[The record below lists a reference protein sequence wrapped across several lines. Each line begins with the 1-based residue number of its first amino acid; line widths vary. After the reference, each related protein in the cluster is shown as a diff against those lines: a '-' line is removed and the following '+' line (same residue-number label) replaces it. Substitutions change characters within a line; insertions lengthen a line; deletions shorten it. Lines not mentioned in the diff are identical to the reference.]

1 MPPWLPAAAAK
12 SCFAMH
18 MNFIKWT
25 FCGWVFLLPFIVL
38 GQEADA
44 PAADSTTARGW
55 WTVSLEAANNSSFY
69 GRISARSYPYLAPTL
84 TYVHPTGLWA
94 STTAYQLFHTEDY
107 IDETDVSLGYS
118 FQIRKKVEANVSYS
132 HFFFGKNSPLV
143 KAATS
148 NALNAYL
155 ALDWKYVYSALTT
168 SYVFGRSNDVFTVLE
183 NSRYIPL
190 NPLWKGKKAIGLDP
204 KISVTAGTQE
214 FSQVYTTT
222 TTETQQNGNGNG
234 SGNGNGTVGGVLDPL
249 LPGGGNGNNG
259 NNGNGNGKGNGGT
272 TTTTTTT
279 TYATTKNKFQVL
291 NYDFKVPV
299 VIALGGFEVEP
310 AWRYSIPVNKL
321 EGDASRARSFYSV
334 NLSYSF

>member
-118 FQIRKKVEANVSYS
+118 FQILKKVDANLSYS
-132 HFFFGKNSPLV
+132 HFFFSKHSPLV

-148 NALNAYL
+148 NALNAYV

-168 SYVFGRSNDVFTVLE
+168 SYIFGRSNDVFTVLE

-190 NPLWKGKKAIGLDP
+190 NPLWKGKNAIGLDP
-204 KISVTAGTQE
+204 KISITAGTQE
-214 FSQVYTTT
+214 FSELYTTT
-222 TTETQQNGNGNG
+222 TTENHPNQGSNGNGNG
-234 SGNGNGTVGGVLDPL
+234 SGPVGGVLDPL
-249 LPGGGNGNNG
+249 LPGGKG
-259 NNGNGNGKGNGGT
+259 NGNGNGNGNNNGNGGT

-279 TYATTKNKFQVL
+279 YTTTKNQFQIL
-291 NYDFKVPV
+291 NYDFKLPV
-299 VIALGGFEVEP
+299 VIMLGSFEVEP

-321 EGDASRARSFYSV
+321 EGDESKARSFYSV
-334 NLSYSF
+334 NLTYSF